1 MKENE
6 FALSIS
12 RDSFYKTSMLIY
24 DNFGFNIE
32 YSFSL
37 IVNEAI
43 TCELSIKA
51 MLEKLNIAYSK
62 SHAFF
67 DLLSMLPAETQ
78 NEIVNTI
85 SNVLKHPRDT
95 VIKDI
100 QILSYAVVDWRYL
113 DKTMVIEFNT
123 LHQLM
128 LILYKLSK
136 KSVFFEI
143 TKVENTD
150 VYFIEY
156 MYNYGK
162 IEAFVKENEI
172 KSAIINMSNILSSL
186 KFNRTV
192 LETLIGNKVLDYKED
207 TYDVMKPKGSTA
219 TKDTYLEYEEKYG
232 VYEGYGDN
240 NDEDN
245 KIEIEEN

>member
-12 RDSFYKTSMLIY
+12 RDSFYKTSMFIY
-24 DNFGFNIE
+24 DNFGFNID

-43 TCELSIKA
+43 ACELSIKT

-62 SHAFF
+62 SHSLF
-67 DLLSMLPAETQ
+67 DLLSLLPGEIQ
-78 NEIVNTI
+78 QEIVNTI
-85 SNVLKHPRDT
+85 SNELNHPQET

-113 DKTMVIEFNT
+113 DKAMVIEFNT

-136 KSVFFEI
+136 QSVYYEI
-143 TKVENTD
+143 TKVENPTRSEEEVD
-150 VYFIEY
+150 KEIAEY
-156 MYNYGK
+156 SIKALN
-162 IEAFVKENEI
+162 ENA
-172 KSAIINMSNILSSL
+172 KRINNERKKRMKN
-186 KFNRTV
+186 
-192 LETLIGNKVLDYKED
+192 NK
-207 TYDVMKPKGSTA
+207 
-219 TKDTYLEYEEKYG
+219 
-232 VYEGYGDN
+232 N
-240 NDEDN
+240 
-245 KIEIEEN
+245 

>member
-1 MKENE
+1 MYLKKKLLIITILLLSLTGCTNLNTLDLDSLTDTLLSKDVNLTNNVFDGYKYYLPKGLKLVSKDEYNAIVKDEYNNTYYFYIDVISYYNKEKANYKENNN
-6 FALSIS
+6 A
-12 RDSFYKTSMLIY
+12 Y
-24 DNFGFNIE
+24 
-32 YSFSL
+32 FSK
-37 IVNEAI
+37 
-43 TCELSIKA
+43 EL
-51 MLEKLNIAYSK
+51 E
-62 SHAFF
+62 
-67 DLLSMLPAETQ
+67 
-78 NEIVNTI
+78 
-85 SNVLKHPRDT
+85 SNDKNG
-95 VIKDI
+95 
-100 QILSYAVVDWRYL
+100 YL
-113 DKTMVIEFNT
+113 
-123 LHQLM
+123 
-128 LILYKLSK
+128 
-136 KSVFFEI
+136 EI
-143 TKVENTD
+143 TAIENTD

-192 LETLIGNKVLDYKED
+192 LETLIGNKVLEYKED

-240 NDEDN
+240 NQEEN